1 MHIHL
6 KEAIYD
12 QELFDTYVKK
22 CIDCGIQKAVFLDH
36 GNRISDKH
44 KPVLSTKNAIDQ
56 LDKKIS
62 EFRASNLANKIK
74 ILKGIEIDYSNN
86 SNFRNE
92 TFAILNYGKF
102 DWIVGAIHSMKFDDY
117 GQYLEAII
125 DMLNN
130 YNINVIAHIKKTN
143 QYNMYDNLFRKILNI
158 CNKKSILIE
167 INMSDRSRWDDD
179 QLYYMLELMRK
190 HNVNYVYS
198 SDAHK
203 YEDIGYMIEE
213 TKEKVEKWEK
223 AR

>member
-1 MHIHL
+1 
-6 KEAIYD
+6 
-12 QELFDTYVKK
+12 
-22 CIDCGIQKAVFLDH
+22 
-36 GNRISDKH
+36 
-44 KPVLSTKNAIDQ
+44 
-56 LDKKIS
+56 
-62 EFRASNLANKIK
+62 
-74 ILKGIEIDYSNN
+74 
-86 SNFRNE
+86 
-92 TFAILNYGKF
+92 
-102 DWIVGAIHSMKFDDY
+102 
-117 GQYLEAII
+117 
-125 DMLNN
+125 MLNN